1 MAAHS
6 RLFRPHSGALRPR
19 RGVSASRH
27 SFAKRPPPLRSQQSR
42 VALLLLLMVVLLLLL
57 LLLLLV
63 VVVVVLVL
71 LLRLLPVLS
80 LPLVALPP

>member
-6 RLFRPHSGALRPR
+6 RLFRPHGGALRPR

-42 VALLLLLMVVLLLLL
+42 VALLLLLMVVHL

-71 LLRLLPVLS
+71 VLRLLPVLS
-80 LPLVALPP
+80 LPLVPLPP